1 MISSL
6 TGQVTGLS
14 EKALTMDVQG
24 VGFEVFAT
32 PAVLSGAKIGQPI
45 SLRTY
50 LHMKEDG
57 VELYGFSNDAERTF
71 FKQLITIS
79 GVGPKSALGILSAA
93 SVDEIKRAVVAGD
106 ASLLQKVYGVGRK
119 TAERIVVELKEK
131 LELEVLAG
139 TGGFTSGDSGILEAL
154 MGLGYSAL
162 EAREAL
168 RHVPA
173 SATEAEDRLKAALK
187 ALGKRG

>member
-14 EKALTMDVQG
+14 EKALTVDVQG

-32 PAVLSGAKIGQPI
+32 PAVLSGAKIGQPV

-57 VELYGFSNDAERTF
+57 VELYGFSNDAERAF

-93 SVDEIKRAVVAGD
+93 SVDEIKRAVASGD
-106 ASLLQKVYGVGRK
+106 ASILQKVYGVGRK
-119 TAERIVVELKEK
+119 TAERVIVELKEK

-154 MGLGYSAL
+154 MTLGYSAV

-168 RHVPA
+168 KHVPV
-173 SATEAEDRLKAALK
+173 SATETEDRLKAALK
-187 ALGKRG
+187 ALGKRN

>member
-1 MISSL
+1 
-6 TGQVTGLS
+6 
-14 EKALTMDVQG
+14 MDVQG